1 MQKDPLDNN
10 SKFSVWYK
18 YFICCFSIFFLL
30 ESYFTCLKEVCIS
43 YIKKHLE
50 NNCKVESKSIST
62 YTITRELLY
71 DCC

>member
-1 MQKDPLDNN
+1 MIQNFASGIN
-10 SKFSVWYK
+10 I
-18 YFICCFSIFFLL
+18 FICCFSIFFLL
-30 ESYFTCLKEVCIS
+30 ESCYFICLKEVCIF

-62 YTITRELLY
+62 YTITRGLLY

>member
-1 MQKDPLDNN
+1 MQKDPLIIQNFVSGIN
-10 SKFSVWYK
+10 I
-18 YFICCFSIFFLL
+18 FICCFSIFFLL

-50 NNCKVESKSIST
+50 NNYKVESKSIST